1 MAAPYVSL
9 EQAKKHLMVDASF
22 SEDDGY
28 IIELIEVAESVV
40 AEELCVTLAEIET
53 PEGFMPPGVRQAIL
67 LLVGNYYSNR
77 EPVAFAS
84 SSKVPLSYD
93 YLIGLYRNYKG

>member
-1 MAAPYVSL
+1 
-9 EQAKKHLMVDASF
+9 MVDASF

-53 PEGFMPPGVRQAIL
+53 PEGFLPPGVRQAIL